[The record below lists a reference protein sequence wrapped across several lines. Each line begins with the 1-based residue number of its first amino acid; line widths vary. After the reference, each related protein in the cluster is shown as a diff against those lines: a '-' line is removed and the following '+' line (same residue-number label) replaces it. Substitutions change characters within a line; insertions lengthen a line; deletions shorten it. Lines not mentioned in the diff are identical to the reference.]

1 MIYGFIAI
9 DILIIISLLIL
20 CMMLD
25 YQSTRLMSEIK
36 LLKHPS
42 IDIKTNSHGQL
53 HLNQQIQR
61 IKINVDF
68 SFYCWRISWFDYERS
83 WVPLFNWLKRN
94 LLR

>member
-9 DILIIISLLIL
+9 GILIIISLLIL

-36 LLKHPS
+36 HLKHPS

-53 HLNQQIQR
+53 HLNQQIHKDQ
-61 IKINVDF
+61 K
-68 SFYCWRISWFDYERS
+68 
-83 WVPLFNWLKRN
+83 
-94 LLR
+94 